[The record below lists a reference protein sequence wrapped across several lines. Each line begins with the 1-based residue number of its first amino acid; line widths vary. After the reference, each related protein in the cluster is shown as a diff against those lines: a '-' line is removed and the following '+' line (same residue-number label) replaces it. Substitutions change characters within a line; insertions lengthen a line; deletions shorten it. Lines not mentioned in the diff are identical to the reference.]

1 MIKLGIRHPRK
12 RKRNLTTRLPSCWNV
27 RHYIKGRS
35 LVCHPLLWDWWP
47 SMGCTSVFCRWPYAG
62 YTGVCELG
70 LPHGARSFWAQ
81 RPARPLAPLLRHS
94 LNYSTRVCQ
103 IALTIQVAC
112 LHPALCTSCWQ
123 PAVFFKKTRAV
134 WNRASRGFNESMNSD
149 WFVAKDSEKLFS
161 SLVSLCQFFSI
172 YSSSLSLSL
181 SHWENRTKSW
191 VVLRLRADKILGQCS
206 IHLKK
211 IDSYC

>member
-1 MIKLGIRHPRK
+1 
-12 RKRNLTTRLPSCWNV
+12 
-27 RHYIKGRS
+27 
-35 LVCHPLLWDWWP
+35 
-47 SMGCTSVFCRWPYAG
+47 MGCTSVFCRWPYAG

-161 SLVSLCQFFSI
+161 SLVSLFQFFSK

-211 IDSYC
+211 SIHTARFLIATNSTGNSKTNSVFSLRFIFKPSFTKTTISFPVST